1 VLCVVVYLFLLCFF
15 SQSLLTHFPFNKQF
29 IHSHE
34 NSKYMHAHTLQLA
47 DGIMGMDNADAAYW
61 KQMYDRK
68 VIKRKAFSLCF
79 SRNDSIDRGGTESGA
94 MTLGGTDR
102 RLHKSPMVY
111 SSTGDSSG
119 GSGFYAI
126 TLRNIYLRPASGGTS
141 AQSDVPPVPLGMDIN
156 AVIRSQVIVDSGTTD
171 TYFTRALEP
180 YFSKVWKSMTG
191 ADFSHNKKV
200 KLTDDELDAM
210 PTIIFQ
216 LKGDSGMNTG
226 ILNAAKSSG
235 QQSVIGLANLVDPAN
250 EHDIIIAMP
259 PRHYMEFDDD
269 DETWTARFY
278 VDESGSGGVL
288 GANMMMGHD
297 LLFDIENN
305 RIGWAEA
312 DCDYTALI
320 QQYGTGW
327 ADGSSHPP
335 PVVPAPSPQEGGG
348 DDIEPVDDD
357 SVGESDDLTPGV
369 DDTIDT
375 SSIPSQEGLPKT
387 KDEPTLPDSQFCS
400 SLTCQGG
407 VIAFV
412 LAVVVFVA
420 VRLLR
425 SSAGG
430 SYEVADSG
438 GLELKSGN
446 LSVAAT
452 EDSEYGSSTNGNG
465 TQYRDHL
472 PNIS

>member
-1 VLCVVVYLFLLCFF
+1 MY
-15 SQSLLTHFPFNKQF
+15 
-29 IHSHE
+29 
-34 NSKYMHAHTLQLA
+34 LQLA
-47 DGIMGMDNADAAYW
+47 DGIMGMDNAEAAYW

-79 SRNDSIDRGGTESGA
+79 SRHDSIDRDGTESGA
-94 MTLGGTDR
+94 MTLGGTDT

-111 SSTGDSSG
+111 SSTVGGSSS
-119 GSGFYAI
+119 SGFYAI

-141 AQSDVPPVPLGMDIN
+141 AQSDVAPVPLGMDIST
-156 AVIRSQVIVDSGTTD
+156 VIRSQVIVDSGTTD
-171 TYFTRALEP
+171 TYFTRALAP
-180 YFSKVWKSMTG
+180 YFNKVWKDMTG
-191 ADFSHNKKV
+191 TDYSHNKM
-200 KLTDDELDAM
+200 KLTDEQLDAM

-216 LKGDSGMNTG
+216 LKGNSDMNTG

-235 QQSVIGLANLVDPAN
+235 QQSVVGLANLVDPDH

-259 PRHYMEFDDD
+259 SRHYMEFDDD
-269 DETWTARFY
+269 EETWTARFY

-288 GANMMMGHD
+288 GANLMMGHD
-297 LLFDIENN
+297 LLFDVENN

-312 DCDYTALI
+312 DCDYTALT
-320 QQYGTGW
+320 QQYSANWEAG
-327 ADGSSHPP
+327 GSSQQPPEPVPP
-335 PVVPAPSPQEGGG
+335 PQDAGDDKTPAGG
-348 DDIEPVDDD
+348 DPTPGDDD
-357 SVGESDDLTPGV
+357 TVEENDDLAPATGG
-369 DDTIDT
+369 DAFDE
-375 SSIPSQEGLPKT
+375 SRAQEGLPKT

-407 VIAFV
+407 VLAIV

-430 SYEVADSG
+430 AYEVADSN
-438 GLELKSGN
+438 GLELKSGT

-452 EDSEYGSSTNGNG
+452 EDDEYGSSTNGNG
-465 TQYRDHL
+465 AQYRDNL